1 MQGAP
6 PRVTTSEL
14 FSSGSEE
21 SGKPLPCRVMRVPP
35 GGMWWGG
42 GRYARQVGEAAALQG
57 DEGATWGQG
66 GRGGRY
72 ARQVGEEGGDEG
84 AAWGQEVVAT
94 MLEGRGKPGGR

>member
-35 GGMWWGG
+35 GDRKWW
-42 GRYARQVGEAAALQG
+42 QLC
-57 DEGATWGQG
+57 
-66 GRGGRY
+66 
-72 ARQVGEEGGDEG
+72 
-84 AAWGQEVVAT
+84 
-94 MLEGRGKPGGR
+94 